1 MTVAGVVLAPPSTM
15 TDSVSVHLMPRQFV
29 RGETHVYRLI
39 AGEHLLVALH
49 GDSPEPL
56 FALTP
61 TAALLWER
69 LVDWTERSELVAA
82 LLEGFEVDEPRA
94 RADVDE
100 FLAQLEAVG
109 AVHSRGAE
117 E

>member
-1 MTVAGVVLAPPSTM
+1 M
-15 TDSVSVHLMPRQFV
+15 TDPVQLMARQFH
-29 RGETHVYRLI
+29 RGESHVYRLI

-61 TAALLWER
+61 TAALIWER
-69 LVDWTERSELVAA
+69 LASWTESADLVAV
-82 LLEGFEVDEPRA
+82 LIEGFEVDEARA
-94 RADVDE
+94 REDVDE
-100 FLAQLEAVG
+100 FLAQLESVG
-109 AVHSRGAE
+109 ALKIRGAE